1 MARKPPF
8 PTARLNDAEK
18 KAIFF
23 DASKCIGC
31 RQCVVAC
38 QDWNNLPRANPFVFS
53 FSTWITIEPP
63 AANGTSPFWGR
74 NSCRHCDYPMCA
86 AVCPV
91 EAITKYDEGP
101 VVIDQ
106 EVCIRCQYCFYACP
120 WGVISIH
127 DSTGKARKCTMCLDR
142 AAEGLDPFC
151 VHMCPTGALD
161 FGAHAEIEAKAETR
175 TGEIGGYVHGKRE
188 AGGTQVL
195 YVLAESLDK
204 HGLRSVAPEKYPV
217 AKIPLSLKIKGPFTL
232 SAGIKGKLRA
242 IRSALVHPG
251 RLKYRYWPWRR
262 PEV

>member
-1 MARKPPF
+1 
-8 PTARLNDAEK
+8 
-18 KAIFF
+18 
-23 DASKCIGC
+23 
-31 RQCVVAC
+31 
-38 QDWNNLPRANPFVFS
+38 
-53 FSTWITIEPP
+53 
-63 AANGTSPFWGR
+63 
-74 NSCRHCDYPMCA
+74 MCA